1 MIERALYQFLRE
13 SVPIQEK
20 VGSRIYAGHAPAETQ
35 GPVIILRVIARVRED
50 KYSLQNEV
58 GVTESIVQIDC
69 YDERPTLAFEMFERV
84 RNRLSG
90 YQGTVAHKDS
100 DGDDVETFLHSAVI
114 LREGAVYD
122 APQDASD
129 RWINRY
135 SADFRIIHTQP
146 VPTHL

>member
-1 MIERALYQFLRE
+1 MIERVLYTYLRE
-13 SVPIQEK
+13 SVAIAAK
-20 VGSRIYAGHAPAETQ
+20 VGSRIYAGHAPAGTQ
-35 GPVIILRVIARVRED
+35 GPVIIIRVIARVRED

-58 GVTESIVQIDC
+58 GVTESVVQIDC
-69 YDERPTLAFEMFERV
+69 YDERPTLAFDLFEKV

-90 YQGTVAHKDS
+90 WQGTVEHKDS
-100 DGDDVETFLHSAVI
+100 EGEDMTTFVHSAVI
-114 LREGAVYD
+114 LREGTVYEP
-122 APQDASD
+122 PQDASD

>member
-1 MIERALYQFLRE
+1 MIERALYEFLR
-13 SVPIQEK
+13 SSTAIADI
-20 VGSRIYAGHAPAETQ
+20 VGTRIFAGHAPAKTR
-35 GPVIILRVIARVRED
+35 GPVLIMRVIARVRED

-58 GVTESIVQIDC
+58 GVTESVVQIDC
-69 YDERPTLAFEMFERV
+69 YHERATLAFDLFEAV

-100 DGDDVETFLHSAVI
+100 GGDETETFIHSAVL
-114 LREGAVYD
+114 LREGSVYD

-129 RWINRY
+129 QWIDRY